1 MRNIKILT
9 DSCSDLNG
17 ELLEK
22 YNIDYARMNTVR
34 DGVETEASL
43 TWEHYSPKE
52 LYDIMR
58 GGNRITTTQVPAP
71 EFMRIFT
78 KYLEEGFDIIYI
90 GCSLKQSGS
99 VNTGRI
105 VANGLLKN
113 FPGARIECIDA
124 KRASLGE
131 GILAIY
137 AAECL
142 QAGDDYDTIVSKVLG
157 KRNNVNQFVTVNTL
171 EWLRKAGRVKGS
183 AAFFGN
189 LMGVKPILIADAD
202 GEQTPIKKVKGRAV
216 SFTTLADS
224 LNEVIDNPSEATV
237 YVAHADITD
246 AELEVLK
253 KLIKEKINPKEI
265 VILYIGPIIG
275 ASIGPDAVGIWGFG
289 KEVTYRISE
298 VN

>member
-202 GEQTPIKKVKGRAV
+202 GEQTPIKKVKGRTV

-265 VILYIGPIIG
+265 VISYIGPIIG

-289 KEVTYRISE
+289 KGVTYRISE

>member
-78 KYLEEGFDIIYI
+78 NYLEKGFDIIYI

-265 VILYIGPIIG
+265 VISYIGPIIG

>member
-17 ELLEK
+17 ELLER

-105 VANGLLKN
+105 VANNLLKN

-124 KRASLGE
+124 KRACFGE
-131 GILAIY
+131 GMLAIY

-142 QAGDDYDTIVSKVLG
+142 QAGDDYDTIVNKVLV

-202 GEQTPIKKVKGRAV
+202 GEQTPIKKVKGRAA
-216 SFTTLADS
+216 SFTALADS

-246 AELEVLK
+246 AELDVLK
-253 KLIKEKINPKEI
+253 KLIVDKINPKEI
-265 VILYIGPIIG
+265 VISYIGPIIG

-298 VN
+298 AD

>member
-78 KYLEEGFDIIYI
+78 NYLEKGFDIIYI

-246 AELEVLK
+246 AELEVLQ

-265 VILYIGPIIG
+265 VISYIGPIIG

>member
-78 KYLEEGFDIIYI
+78 NYLEKGFDIIYI

-202 GEQTPIKKVKGRAV
+202 GEQTPIKKVKGRTV

-265 VILYIGPIIG
+265 VISYIGPIIG

-298 VN
+298 EN